1 MLLSTL
7 FQNPLSFIIFV
18 GVLLITLS
26 VHEYAHARAAE
37 ELGDP
42 TARLMGRLTLNPL
55 AHIDPIGS
63 LMILLVGF
71 GWGKPVPFDPYN
83 LKNPRKDSAIISLV
97 GPLSNFVMAIV
108 GAVLLRVLMG
118 VDAGILS
125 SLAILVLPFFV
136 QINLVLGLFNLLP
149 FAPLDGFKVVAGII
163 PEDQAK
169 EWYSLERYGMLF
181 LLAFILPLMGNRS
194 MLDIVLDPAVNYF
207 YNLLVPRLSF

>member
-7 FQNPLSFIIFV
+7 FQSPLSFVIFV
-18 GVLLITLS
+18 GVLLITLA

-55 AHIDPIGS
+55 AHLDPIGS

-83 LKNPRKDSAIISLV
+83 LKNPRKDSAIISIV
-97 GPLSNFVMAIV
+97 GPISNFVMAII
-108 GAVLLRVLMG
+108 GAVLLRVLMSVDMG
-118 VDAGILS
+118 VLS
-125 SLAILVLPFFV
+125 SLAILVLPFFI

-163 PEDQAK
+163 PEDQTR
-169 EWYSLERYGMLF
+169 EWYSLEKYGFLF

-194 MLDIVLDPAVNYF
+194 MLDIVLDPAVSYF
-207 YNLLVPRLSF
+207 YNLLVPRLAF

>member
-7 FQNPLSFIIFV
+7 FQSPLSFVIFV
-18 GVLLITLS
+18 TVLLITLS

-42 TARLMGRLTLNPL
+42 TPRLMGRLTLNPL

-83 LKNPRKDSAIISLV
+83 LKHPRKDSALISIV
-97 GPLSNFVMAIV
+97 GPASNFVMAVV
-108 GAVLLRVLMG
+108 GAVLLRLFMH
-118 VDAGILS
+118 VDAGIVS
-125 SLAILVLPFFV
+125 SLSILVLPFFV

-149 FAPLDGFKVVAGII
+149 FAPLDGFKVIAGII

-169 EWYSLERYGMLF
+169 EWYTLEKYGMLF
-181 LLAFILPLMGNRS
+181 LLAFILPLAANRS
-194 MLDIVLDPAVNYF
+194 MLDIVLDPAVNYL
-207 YNLLVPRLSF
+207 YHLLVPRVAF

>member
-7 FQNPLSFIIFV
+7 FQSPLSFIIFV
-18 GVLLITLS
+18 GVLLITLA

-83 LKNPRKDSAIISLV
+83 LKNPRKDSAIISIV
-97 GPLSNFVMAIV
+97 GPLSNFVMAII
-108 GAVLLRVLMG
+108 GAVLLRALMG
-118 VDAGILS
+118 IDMGVLS
-125 SLAILVLPFFV
+125 SFAIVILPFFI

-169 EWYSLERYGMLF
+169 EWYSLEKYGFLF

-194 MLDIVLDPAVNYF
+194 MLDIVLDPAVSFF
-207 YNLLVPRLSF
+207 YQLLVPRLAF

>member
-7 FQNPLSFIIFV
+7 FQSPLSFVIFV
-18 GVLLITLS
+18 SVLLVTLA
-26 VHEYAHARAAE
+26 VHEYAHARAAD

-42 TARLMGRLTLNPL
+42 TPRLMGRLTLNPL
-55 AHIDPIGS
+55 AHVDPIGS

-83 LKNPRKDSAIISLV
+83 LKNPRKDSAIISVV
-97 GPLSNFVMAIV
+97 GPASNFIMAIV
-108 GAVLLRVLMG
+108 GAILLRVFMN

-125 SLAILVLPFFV
+125 SLSILILPFFV

-149 FAPLDGFKVVAGII
+149 FAPLDGFKVVGGII

-169 EWYSLERYGMLF
+169 EWYSLEKYGMLF
-181 LLAFILPLMGNRS
+181 LLAFILPLAGNRS
-194 MLDIVLDPAVNYF
+194 MLDIVLDPAVSYL
-207 YNLLVPRLSF
+207 YQLLVPRLAF